1 MGLQGSDQGLVFE
14 ASLTLA
20 VSCYHTQ
27 KTCRHP
33 GDGGECTLMLK
44 VDLMFQ
50 GENEAPLT
58 DCTAEQEE
66 GVWSA
71 TWSYSQL
78 GGGSI

>member
-1 MGLQGSDQGLVFE
+1 
-14 ASLTLA
+14 
-20 VSCYHTQ
+20 
-27 KTCRHP
+27 
-33 GDGGECTLMLK
+33 MLK

-66 GVWSA
+66 EVWSA
-71 TWSYSQL
+71 TWRYSQL